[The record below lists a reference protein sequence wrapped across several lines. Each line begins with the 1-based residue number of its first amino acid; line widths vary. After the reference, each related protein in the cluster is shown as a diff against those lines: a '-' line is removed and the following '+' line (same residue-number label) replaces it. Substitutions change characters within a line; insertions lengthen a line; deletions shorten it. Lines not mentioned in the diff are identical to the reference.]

1 MVDLILGA
9 RELLDGGK
17 IEDAYNLLAP
27 HLNKNL
33 ENISFLQIFAETLL
47 ENDDIEKAFEV
58 LNLACALDPDANF
71 GTDKFFNLGQM
82 VGGREGLCYLDRG
95 LYNLN
100 SQLEKLHNSP
110 QDLKQNLIETNML
123 HNSKEELQRFF
134 TKKLNQGIF
143 AKIEIWMTDL
153 CMEEEAENQCE
164 QLINYSL
171 GYDGENPE
179 ALSLL
184 ASIRISQLRIEEAV
198 SALTKSWSLYQER
211 QAQLEANQSRH
222 QDMGFEYAELV
233 QPLLNLS
240 RLAIELELYDIA
252 IAAASTVQDL
262 NEDILEP
269 HYYEALSYI
278 LLAKKAFQKIQD
290 NGNDYRVLELQ
301 EIKNC
306 ENSEIKVL
314 LDDAKSSLTQAYK
327 IIQSEISDA
336 DEELVE
342 QVLSLLDEL
351 DGPLISELMPP
362 KKADAEL
369 EGWEDEIESDK
380 DS

>member
-9 RELLDGGK
+9 RELLDGGQ
-17 IEDAYNLLAP
+17 IEDAYNLLDP

-58 LNLACALDPDANF
+58 LNQACALDPDANF

-95 LYNLN
+95 LYKLN

-233 QPLLNLS
+233 QPLLNIS

-290 NGNDYRVLELQ
+290 KGNDYRVLELQ
-301 EIKNC
+301 EFKNC

-342 QVLSLLDEL
+342 QVVSLLDEL
-351 DGPLISELMPP
+351 GGPLISELMPP

>member
-9 RELLDGGK
+9 RELLDGGQ
-17 IEDAYNLLAP
+17 IEDAYNLLDP

-58 LNLACALDPDANF
+58 LNQACALDPDANF

-95 LYNLN
+95 LYKLN

-233 QPLLNLS
+233 QPLLNIS

-301 EIKNC
+301 EFKNC

-342 QVLSLLDEL
+342 QVVSLLDEL
-351 DGPLISELMPP
+351 GGPLISELMPP